1 MADEDYALDLVAG
14 NPWSGLLRDVAQEE
28 PGGPSAPDEGSGGA
42 GGTRAGPRHR
52 EWHGLPVTRPPLEWS
67 GTVTGHPKAMVLT
80 QGQYGCLMSLRL
92 RFPITVVPPTQASDG
107 PVGGVFGYT
116 HRTVSALL
124 RHGLIRKSAGGGYAI
139 TDNGLHAVYMHR
151 QHRSTG

>member
-14 NPWSGLLRDVAQEE
+14 SNPWSGLLREGAQEGH
-28 PGGPSAPDEGSGGA
+28 GGPSGPDQGRGEAVGA
-42 GGTRAGPRHR
+42 HAGPRHR

-67 GTVTGHPKAMVLT
+67 GTVTGHSKAMVLT
-80 QGQYGCLMSLRL
+80 QGQYDCLMSLRY
-92 RFPITVVPPTQASDG
+92 RFPIAVVPPTRAHDA

-116 HRTVSALL
+116 HRTVSGLL
-124 RHGLIRKSAGGGYAI
+124 RHGLIKQGKGGAYAI

-151 QHRSTG
+151 PRA